1 MKVRQIIY
9 LSYCFVRDSL
19 LRFSNKQLSYA
30 FSISSHLTIP
40 ERVKIYQL
48 SVNTRYVVEIGSYI
62 GASACCFGASAIMNA
77 KMRIL
82 CIDTW
87 NNDSMSE
94 GCRDTW
100 SEFLDNTSRYSQ
112 FITPIRGFSAH
123 VLEKIYSI
131 TPVIDLLFI
140 DGDHSYDGVKSDWE
154 TYKYFLKPGS
164 IIIFHD
170 YGWAN
175 GVKRVVHEDVMP
187 FVGSH
192 NCLPNMWWGT
202 LSKQP

>member
-112 FITPIRGFSAH
+112 FITPIRGL
-123 VLEKIYSI
+123 VLMSWRKFIPLLLSSICFLLMVI
-131 TPVIDLLFI
+131 TPMT
-140 DGDHSYDGVKSDWE
+140 E
-154 TYKYFLKPGS
+154 
-164 IIIFHD
+164 
-170 YGWAN
+170 
-175 GVKRVVHEDVMP
+175 
-187 FVGSH
+187 
-192 NCLPNMWWGT
+192 
-202 LSKQP
+202 